1 MTLGYL
7 VVVLVLAFVVA
18 EASMVY
24 LARRSLAAEC
34 DGDDVAAAQSGTQS
48 NRACPRSTFTVEAV
62 SRAPYYSEAGIQP
75 LATSSL
81 SRDCGRP

>member
-1 MTLGYL
+1 MDFGQGKLNRHTG
-7 VVVLVLAFVVA
+7 
-18 EASMVY
+18 SIP
-24 LARRSLAAEC
+24 AA
-34 DGDDVAAAQSGTQS
+34 VAAAQSGTQS
-48 NRACPRSTFTVEAV
+48 NRAGPRSTFTVEAV